1 MLLKRGSNCF
11 SGSVK
16 ISVCFPKEDFLE
28 VSPCLAAFIQK
39 HWTTSGEEQRLLE
52 EPFPKPRSGSPPG
65 IIAVMVFF
73 QFIIFFLS
81 TAAPRV
87 SEHRVF
93 LVHLGVLGWE
103 RGGVG
108 GVEATIHTSWVRL
121 RCMDPCLG
129 TRLFLYGSSENIC
142 ALLLSLLL
150 FTFTTNAFLPRVTT
164 AKLLET
170 LLHLWVF
177 CNGLYLGYLGS
188 FVCCSLPQSLWVLA
202 CALQT
207 VPGWREAVPELPG
220 VLEERLGAFA

>member
-1 MLLKRGSNCF
+1 
-11 SGSVK
+11 
-16 ISVCFPKEDFLE
+16 
-28 VSPCLAAFIQK
+28 
-39 HWTTSGEEQRLLE
+39 
-52 EPFPKPRSGSPPG
+52 
-65 IIAVMVFF
+65 
-73 QFIIFFLS
+73 
-81 TAAPRV
+81 
-87 SEHRVF
+87 
-93 LVHLGVLGWE
+93 
-103 RGGVG
+103 
-108 GVEATIHTSWVRL
+108 
-121 RCMDPCLG
+121 MDPCLG